1 MAGISKS
8 ILKDRIKFAVANE
21 YVFLQNTLTKV
32 RERTIITII
41 KRRVRNRT
49 LRFCLDA
56 YLMTE
61 QRKNL
66 RKYIVPAMI
75 GNLSFFVLTIVDGMF
90 VGNGVGP
97 DALGAVSLAMPFVN
111 FIWALSTLFNIG
123 GVAVASVRLGRVDT
137 EGANLAFMHALSAN
151 LVVFSIISVAGLLMS
166 EKIALLLGAN
176 ETYLQMVSDYIFWY
190 SVFLL
195 PSTLGP
201 SLNTFVRNDGNPR
214 LGLIMSLVC
223 TAVNIFGDWLMVYP
237 LQKGIAGAAIATG
250 VSGSFGFI
258 IVLSHFILKK
268 GQLRIRKFRPQ
279 FFLYRKVMLRGLPE
293 MISQFANPV
302 IAFSMNRMLITHLG
316 NVAVN
321 AYSVIV
327 YASSLF
333 SSLMWGVASGLQ
345 PLYGASY
352 GAKDDKSLKF
362 YFKSGQIMAFVGGAA
377 IFLLTVF
384 IGKPLCAFF
393 GADLSS
399 VPIVCDALPKY
410 CLNYVFAEAT
420 AVIASYLFSTKRTQ
434 YAITINVCRS
444 IVFNFACINF
454 LPLIFGYEFVWYTVT
469 VSECICMVIAMIL
482 RKISEKN
489 GIVYR

>member
-1 MAGISKS
+1 
-8 ILKDRIKFAVANE
+8 
-21 YVFLQNTLTKV
+21 
-32 RERTIITII
+32 
-41 KRRVRNRT
+41 
-49 LRFCLDA
+49 
-56 YLMTE
+56 
-61 QRKNL
+61 
-66 RKYIVPAMI
+66 MI
-75 GNLSFFVLTIVDGMF
+75 GNLSFFILTIVDGMF

-111 FIWALSTLFNIG
+111 LVWALSTLFNIG
-123 GVAVASVRLGRVDT
+123 GVAVASVRFGRGDT

-151 LVVFSIISVAGLLMS
+151 LVAFSLISVTGMLMS
-166 EKIALLLGAN
+166 KKIAFLLGAN

-195 PSTLGP
+195 TSTLGP
-201 SLNTFVRNDGNPR
+201 CLNTFARNDGNPR
-214 LGLIMSLVC
+214 LGLIMSFTC
-223 TAVNIFGDWLMVYP
+223 TAANIFGDWLMVYP
-237 LQKGIAGAAIATG
+237 LHKGVAGAAIATG
-250 VSGSFGFI
+250 SSNLLGLLV
-258 IVLSHFILKK
+258 VLSHFIRKK
-268 GQLRIRKFRPQ
+268 GQLRVRKFKPQ
-279 FFLYRKVMLRGLPE
+279 FSLYRKIMLRGLPE

-321 AYSVIV
+321 AYSVIM

-333 SSLMWGVASGLQ
+333 SSLMWGLASGLQ

-362 YFKSGQIMAFVGGAA
+362 YFRSGQIMAFVGGVG
-377 IFLLTVF
+377 IFLLTFFV
-384 IGKPLCAFF
+384 GKPLCAFF
-393 GADLSS
+393 GADAAS

-410 CLNYVFAEAT
+410 CLNYVFAAFT

-434 YAITINVCRS
+434 YAIPINVCRS

-469 VSECICMVIAMIL
+469 VSECACMIIAMVL
-482 RKISEKN
+482 RKISERR
-489 GIVYR
+489 GIIYR

>member
-1 MAGISKS
+1 MI
-8 ILKDRIKFAVANE
+8 
-21 YVFLQNTLTKV
+21 
-32 RERTIITII
+32 
-41 KRRVRNRT
+41 
-49 LRFCLDA
+49 
-56 YLMTE
+56 E

-123 GVAVASVRLGRVDT
+123 GVAVASVRLGREDV

-151 LVVFSIISVAGLLMS
+151 IAVFSVISVIGMLMS

-176 ETYLQMVSDYIFWY
+176 ETYLQMVADYIFWY

-201 SLNTFVRNDGNPR
+201 CLNTFARNDGNPQ

-223 TAVNIFGDWLMVYP
+223 TAANIFGDWLMVYP

-250 VSGSFGFI
+250 VSGSIGFL

-268 GQLRIRKFRPQ
+268 GQLRIRKFVPQ
-279 FFLYRKVMLRGLPE
+279 FSLYRKVMLRGLPE
-293 MISQFANPV
+293 MISQFANPI

-316 NVAVN
+316 NAALN

-362 YFKSGQIMAFVGGAA
+362 YFKSGQIMAFVGGVG
-377 IFLLTVF
+377 IFLLTFF

-393 GADLSS
+393 GAEAASI
-399 VPIVCDALPKY
+399 PIVCDALPKY
-410 CLNYVFAEAT
+410 CLNYVFAAST

-454 LPLIFGYEFVWYTVT
+454 LPLLFGYEFVWYTVT
-469 VSECICMVIAMIL
+469 VSEGVCMVIAMVL
-482 RKISEKN
+482 RKISERN
-489 GIVYR
+489 GIIYR

>member
-1 MAGISKS
+1 
-8 ILKDRIKFAVANE
+8 
-21 YVFLQNTLTKV
+21 
-32 RERTIITII
+32 
-41 KRRVRNRT
+41 
-49 LRFCLDA
+49 
-56 YLMTE
+56 MTE
-61 QRKNL
+61 QRENL

-111 FIWALSTLFNIG
+111 LIWALATLFNIG
-123 GVAVASVRLGRVDT
+123 GVAVASVRLGRGDT

-151 LVVFSIISVAGLLMS
+151 IAVFSVISVAGMLLC

-190 SVFLL
+190 SVFLVT
-195 PSTLGP
+195 STLGP
-201 SLNTFVRNDGNPR
+201 CLNAFARNDGNPR
-214 LGLIMSLVC
+214 IGLVMSLVC
-223 TAVNIFGDWLMVYP
+223 TAANIFGDWLMVYP
-237 LQKGIAGAAIATG
+237 LRMGVAGAAIATG
-250 VSGSFGFI
+250 LSSLLGLM
-258 IVLSHFILKK
+258 IVLSHFVWKK
-268 GQLRIRKFRPQ
+268 GQLRVRKFRPQ
-279 FFLYRKVMLRGLPE
+279 ASLYRKIMLRGLPE
-293 MISQFANPV
+293 MISQFANP
-302 IAFSMNRMLITHLG
+302 IISFSMNRMLITHLG
-316 NVAVN
+316 NAALN

-362 YFKSGQIMAFVGGAA
+362 YFKSGRIMAFVGGTG
-377 IFLLTVF
+377 IFLLTF
-384 IGKPLCAFF
+384 LIGKPLCAFF
-393 GADLSS
+393 GAEAASI
-399 VPIVCDALPKY
+399 PIVCDALPKY
-410 CLNYVFAEAT
+410 CLNYVFAAAT

-444 IVFNFACINF
+444 IVFDFLCINF

-469 VSECICMVIAMIL
+469 VSEGICLVIAVVL
-482 RKISEKN
+482 RRISEKN
-489 GIVYR
+489 GIIYR

>member
-1 MAGISKS
+1 MI
-8 ILKDRIKFAVANE
+8 
-21 YVFLQNTLTKV
+21 
-32 RERTIITII
+32 
-41 KRRVRNRT
+41 
-49 LRFCLDA
+49 
-56 YLMTE
+56 E

-75 GNLSFFVLTIVDGMF
+75 GNLSFFILTIVDGMF

-123 GVAVASVRLGRVDT
+123 GVAVASVRLGREDV

-151 LVVFSIISVAGLLMS
+151 IAVFSVISVIGMLMS

-176 ETYLQMVSDYIFWY
+176 ETYQQMVSDYIFWY

-195 PSTLGP
+195 TSTLGP
-201 SLNTFVRNDGNPR
+201 CLNTFARNDGNPR
-214 LGLIMSLVC
+214 LGLIMSFAC
-223 TAVNIFGDWLMVYP
+223 TVANIFGDWLMVYP
-237 LQKGIAGAAIATG
+237 LQKGVAGAAIATG
-250 VSGSFGFI
+250 VSNLLGFI
-258 IVLSHFILKK
+258 VALSHFISKR
-268 GQLRIRKFRPQ
+268 GQLRIWKFKLQ
-279 FFLYRKVMLRGLPE
+279 FSLYRKVMLRGLPE
-293 MISQFANPV
+293 MISQFANPI

-316 NVAVN
+316 NAALN

-333 SSLMWGVASGLQ
+333 SSLMWGLASGLQ

-362 YFKSGQIMAFVGGAA
+362 YFKSGQIMAFVGGVG
-377 IFLLTVF
+377 IFLLTFFV
-384 IGKPLCAFF
+384 GRPLCAFF
-393 GADLSS
+393 GADAAS
-399 VPIVCDALPKY
+399 VPIVCDELPKY
-410 CLNYVFAEAT
+410 CLNYVFAAST

-444 IVFNFACINF
+444 IVFNFVCINF

-469 VSECICMVIAMIL
+469 VSECICMVIAMVL
-482 RKISEKN
+482 RKTSGRN
-489 GIVYR
+489 GIIYR

>member
-1 MAGISKS
+1 
-8 ILKDRIKFAVANE
+8 
-21 YVFLQNTLTKV
+21 
-32 RERTIITII
+32 
-41 KRRVRNRT
+41 
-49 LRFCLDA
+49 
-56 YLMTE
+56 MTE

-66 RKYIVPAMI
+66 RKYIIPAMI
-75 GNLSFFVLTIVDGMF
+75 GNLSFFILTIVDGMF

-111 FIWALSTLFNIG
+111 LVWALSTLFNIG
-123 GVAVASVRLGRVDT
+123 GVAVASVRFGRGDT
-137 EGANLAFMHALSAN
+137 DGANLAFMHALSAN
-151 LVVFSIISVAGLLMS
+151 IAVFSVISVMGMLMS

-176 ETYLQMVSDYIFWY
+176 QTYLRMVSDYVFWY

-195 PSTLGP
+195 TSTLGP
-201 SLNTFVRNDGNPR
+201 CLNSFARNDGNPR
-214 LGLIMSLVC
+214 LGLIMSFTC
-223 TAVNIFGDWLMVYP
+223 TAANIFGDWLMVYP
-237 LQKGIAGAAIATG
+237 LQKGVAGAAIATG
-250 VSGSFGFI
+250 AANLAGFI
-258 IVLSHFILKK
+258 VVLFHYILKK
-268 GQLRIRKFRPQ
+268 GQLRVRKFKPQ
-279 FFLYRKVMLRGLPE
+279 ALLYRKIMLRGLPE

-321 AYSVIV
+321 AYSVIT

-333 SSLMWGVASGLQ
+333 SSLMWGLASGLQ

-362 YFKSGQIMAFVGGAA
+362 YFRSGQIMAFAGGAG
-377 IFLLTVF
+377 IFLLTFFV
-384 IGKPLCAFF
+384 GRPLCTFF
-393 GADLSS
+393 GADAASI
-399 VPIVCDALPKY
+399 PIVCDALPKY
-410 CLNYVFAEAT
+410 CLNYVFAAST

-469 VSECICMVIAMIL
+469 VSECICMAIAMVL
-482 RKISEKN
+482 CRISEKN